1 MSYILEWLYICQLFQ
16 KNTIMSTN
24 TQNEKEEVKDQE
36 ELLENDTNES
46 SEDKAS
52 DQNEN
57 DSDGESDESP
67 SSENDYKDKFV
78 RLYSEFENY
87 RKRTA
92 KEKIELIK
100 TASSDLAKE
109 ILAIVDDLERA
120 IKANE
125 SIEGDDGLKEGY
137 VLIYNKFL
145 KILDNK
151 GIKEIECLGESFD
164 VDKHEALTQV
174 PAQSDD
180 QKGKVID
187 VIEKGY
193 MMGDTIIRYA
203 KVVVGQ

>member
-1 MSYILEWLYICQLFQ
+1 
-16 KNTIMSTN
+16 MSTK
-24 TQNEKEEVKDQE
+24 T
-36 ELLENDTNES
+36 
-46 SEDKAS
+46 
-52 DQNEN
+52 QNEN
-57 DSDGESDESP
+57 DEVSAKADSKKGQEEMLENDADQSGEETTVDENENESSDGNEEAS
-67 SSENDYKDKFV
+67 SSENDFKDKFV

-100 TASSDLAKE
+100 TASSNLAKE

-125 SIEGDDGLKEGY
+125 SIEGDEGLKEGY

-145 KILDNK
+145 KILENK